1 MKFIASGAY
10 GNIYSAYSKKDK
22 KDLCLKIIDIPKM
35 KFNYKKNS
43 FKTNYKDDLD
53 NEIKILQLFS
63 KYSNSL
69 KYYGNYDNK
78 DNNKVIILEKY
89 DGDLEKYMEQ
99 RNRSLNTEKIKEI
112 FTGLN
117 KVFRA
122 MYKKNIIHR
131 DLKLSNLLIKYED
144 KNKENFVVKL
154 GDYGLGKFLNK
165 GHSVSGLKG
174 TPETGSRIIIRKN

>member
-35 KFNYKKNS
+35 KFNYEKNS
-43 FKTNYKDDLD
+43 FKMNYKDDLD

-63 KYSNSL
+63 NYSNSL
-69 KYYGNYDNK
+69 KYYDNYDDK
-78 DNNKVIILEKY
+78 HNNKVIILEKC

-99 RNRSLNTEKIKEI
+99 RNRYINTEKIKEI
-112 FTGLN
+112 FTDLN

-122 MYKKNIIHR
+122 MYKKILFIE
-131 DLKLSNLLIKYED
+131 I
-144 KNKENFVVKL
+144 
-154 GDYGLGKFLNK
+154 
-165 GHSVSGLKG
+165 
-174 TPETGSRIIIRKN
+174 